1 MTIRITGMNS
11 GLDTDSIVSELVSAY
26 RAKGDKYTKAQTKLS
41 WTQNVWKSLNTKIF
55 NFYKSLDSFRFGG
68 TASKKTTVSDSTK
81 ATVTASNSAVSGT
94 QTLEINSLAKG
105 GYLTGAEL
113 KKADASKEGKLA
125 AGSTLSELGITANGK
140 IKIEGSE
147 GTKEIEVSADMK
159 ISDFVKQVN
168 ESGTGVKASFD
179 ADNQRFFISSEK
191 TGKANDFK
199 ISEADDNG
207 TSALAKLG
215 ISNGT
220 KVDAADAEITLND
233 VKYTSSSNTFKINGL
248 TIQAQAVTDGEVTI
262 TTDTDVQGM
271 YDKIKNFLS
280 DYNALMTEMA
290 SLYNADSSK
299 GYEPLT
305 SDEKESMSDTE
316 INEWEKKIKD
326 SLLRRD
332 STLGGIMS
340 AMSTAMSSTVN
351 VNGTNYSLSNLGI
364 KTLGYFASGKNEKNL
379 YHIDGDADD
388 ENTSN
393 NADKLMEMLT
403 SDPEAVVEII
413 KGVTSN
419 LYKNL
424 DSKMKSTSLRSAYT
438 VYNDKEM
445 AKSYSDYT
453 TTIKEWNKK
462 VESIEDSYYKK
473 FSAMET
479 ALAKLQSQMSSFTSM
494 LG

>member
-55 NFYKSLDSFRFGG
+55 NFYKSLDSLRLGN
-68 TASKKTTVSDSTK
+68 TVSKKTTVSDSTK
-81 ATVTASNSAVSGT
+81 ATVTASSNAVSGT
-94 QTLEINSLAKG
+94 QTLKINSLAKG

-113 KKADASKEGKLA
+113 KKADASKEGKLGS
-125 AGSTLSELGITANGK
+125 GSTLSDLGITENGK

-179 ADNQRFFISSEK
+179 AENQRFFISSEK

-199 ISEADDNG
+199 ISGADDNG

-220 KVDAADAEITLND
+220 KIDAADAEITLND

-280 DYNALMTEMA
+280 DYNSLMTEMS
-290 SLYNADSSK
+290 SLYNADSAK

-305 SDEKESMSDTE
+305 SDEKEAMSDTE

-332 STLGGIMS
+332 
-340 AMSTAMSSTVN
+340 
-351 VNGTNYSLSNLGI
+351 
-364 KTLGYFASGKNEKNL
+364 
-379 YHIDGDADD
+379 
-388 ENTSN
+388 
-393 NADKLMEMLT
+393 
-403 SDPEAVVEII
+403 
-413 KGVTSN
+413 
-419 LYKNL
+419 
-424 DSKMKSTSLRSAYT
+424 RS
-438 VYNDKEM
+438 
-445 AKSYSDYT
+445 
-453 TTIKEWNKK
+453 
-462 VESIEDSYYKK
+462 
-473 FSAMET
+473 
-479 ALAKLQSQMSSFTSM
+479 
-494 LG
+494 